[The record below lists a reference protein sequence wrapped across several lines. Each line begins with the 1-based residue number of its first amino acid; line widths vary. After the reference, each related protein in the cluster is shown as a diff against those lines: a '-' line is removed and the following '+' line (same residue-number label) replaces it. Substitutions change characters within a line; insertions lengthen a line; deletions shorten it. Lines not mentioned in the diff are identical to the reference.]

1 MNFTLIMEEGDR
13 RVTLERSNID
23 YINDYADMLYEFT
36 VNVGYTYARQVTIT
50 KEDGETVSS
59 VL

>member
-1 MNFTLIMEEGDR
+1 MEEGDR
-13 RVTLERSNID
+13 RVTLERSNLD